1 MSENSYRRKKQSQK
15 DAAEASNNS
24 ILSYLTPRAPLSN
37 ITFQNN
43 NDNYNKNLSTRETVT
58 DINESPPRKRI
69 RHDNFFTPQTQTSL
83 PILQHE
89 RNSII
94 NNSGNIDKIE
104 NKITFFTKKT
114 VKPYMGLNAVIALYN
129 REVYG
134 NPRGYLQASKKW
146 NSSTRHLMKDFLN
159 NQQDVFRFTG
169 EQGLVAP
176 FACSFNNVAR
186 EKKYLAVADEEG
198 TVGLI
203 DARYDNT
210 LETECARVGFRAHD
224 NAIFDIMWSHDDKS
238 LVTASGDQT
247 ACLWDVESQQS
258 KATFCGHTC
267 SIKSISYSALDPYLW
282 STASRDGN
290 IFIWDI
296 RTVGLQKSETM
307 LYNPA
312 MSILFAH
319 SPESFRKKRKTYP
332 FPVRSKPT
340 SSVTGAQFLKHD
352 ENLLASSGA
361 LDNIIKYW
369 DLRKL
374 SNLRHANPVQ
384 VSISGATARRP
395 HGISTL
401 LINNDGSRLYAN
413 STDNY
418 VYMYDA
424 LNLGAP
430 LTRFTAPDFRC
441 SSFYVRMAISP
452 DDQYIACGST
462 DKNIYIWEV
471 DYPDVSPIVLKGHE
485 NEVTSLS
492 WSKNFDTVRPSMFAV
507 CYAMLKSQLCEYGYT
522 QLAKDIAK
530 ETGSQTDL
538 TPSSKLS
545 ELLYIVKLQDE
556 ENNEE
561 EMKPCEPPIDDEPD
575 SSSSATEDGKTEI
588 CMKTGKYAA
597 TGSVDASLKVLD
609 TSKMNS
615 RSDEDRPVIR
625 TLYDHLGPVNDLSFH
640 PNGLV
645 LASLKSIAFHPSG
658 DYILAGTDN
667 ESVRVYDVKKF
678 QCFTASTSPSDI
690 HKDGITKV
698 RFSSNGSQFV
708 TSSLDGSIKIWDT
721 ISGRCIK
728 TIESAHDDT
737 PVSSAKF
744 SKTGKFIL
752 SGGKDSTARLW
763 DANTGK
769 LILKYEG
776 ANQSLQTTFTYNEDY
791 ILGSDEVNYNI
802 ICWDSRTSLI
812 LKKLGGHTNIVR
824 CIAASPTEPGFISC
838 G

>member
-43 NDNYNKNLSTRETVT
+43 NDNCNKNLSTRETVT

-575 SSSSATEDGKTEI
+575 SSSIPKPVPIYSTWYMTTHRAASTCAIFSGD
-588 CMKTGKYAA
+588 GKYAA

-645 LASLKSIAFHPSG
+645 LASCSDDQSIKLFDLSKPG
-658 DYILAGTDN
+658 
-667 ESVRVYDVKKF
+667 VKRSF
-678 QCFTASTSPSDI
+678 RYLQ
-690 HKDGITKV
+690 V